1 MKRRSL
7 IIIIILIILGVSGFL
22 VFKLFSSPP
31 VVIENGV
38 NYLTLSLPEIT
49 GDDLPALYTC
59 DGEDINPALEWL
71 GVPAGAKSLVLTV
84 TDVSVKSGPFTHW
97 LVWAIAP
104 KDGAVRAGNLPIGAS
119 TGTGSSGRVGYVGPC
134 PKGEEHNYVFKI
146 IALDTILDLPVSTT
160 LSELE
165 TAVVGHVLQTDEV
178 TVNYE

>member
-7 IIIIILIILGVSGFL
+7 IIIIVLIILGVGG
-22 VFKLFSSPP
+22 VVAVKWFKTKP
-31 VVIENGV
+31 VVIENSAS
-38 NYLTLSLPEIT
+38 YLTLTLPEVE

-59 DGEDINPALEWL
+59 DGEDINPALEWS

-84 TDVSVKSGPFTHW
+84 TDVSVKNSPFTHW
-97 LVWAIAP
+97 LVWTIAP
-104 KDGAVRAGNLPIGAS
+104 KDGSVRAGNLPIGAN

-146 IALDTILDLPVSTT
+146 SALDTILDLPVSTT

-165 TAVVGHVLQTDEV
+165 IAILGHVLQTDEV